1 MGHDSTEFV
10 EVRSGTGGF
19 HAETQRCRGRREVT
33 DFGKRAG
40 EGEGVRAGK
49 SGERDAATRGRGEG
63 KWKSGGNSLRE
74 ASLRL
79 SGVGVRDR
87 LRDGRGVSGRAPLK
101 KRHGLLW
108 GGDGFREGRG
118 RLIPDPSRRPTTA
131 GHRHGDSVR
140 GPEGEG
146 NHANV
151 VILFDL
157 AFAAC

>member
-1 MGHDSTEFV
+1 MQ
-10 EVRSGTGGF
+10 RSKRGNGFRKEGG
-19 HAETQRCRGRREVT
+19 RGRGRE
-33 DFGKRAG
+33 GGEERRAG
-40 EGEGVRAGK
+40 RGD
-49 SGERDAATRGRGEG
+49 SGTRGRGEG